1 MRNSNLC
8 PVRFTRSPLQMLN
21 AYFVRAQC
29 QAAGGRKG
37 TKIVFLLSFRFLLG
51 PCLSTIWKNGKGV
64 VSLGPS
70 RGLKGAAVGDPSGET
85 LELEDLLE
93 QLPPYLRD
101 LSSNDDNVLVWNM
114 LLLPVVVYVK
124 GLWTNS
130 FKSSQS
136 NEHNNRNFGL
146 KRTSLLQTGSYQVHQ
161 RR

>member
-1 MRNSNLC
+1 MGGPWKECIQNSPWMRNSNLC

-85 LELEDLLE
+85 LVSWGWHTQALS
-93 QLPPYLRD
+93 LPQSPLQSAEFRER
-101 LSSNDDNVLVWNM
+101 LFHESKRVA
-114 LLLPVVVYVK
+114 VVVSSTK
-124 GLWTNS
+124 GNS
-130 FKSSQS
+130 L
-136 NEHNNRNFGL
+136 NW
-146 KRTSLLQTGSYQVHQ
+146 KRPELTHSRTKI
-161 RR
+161 